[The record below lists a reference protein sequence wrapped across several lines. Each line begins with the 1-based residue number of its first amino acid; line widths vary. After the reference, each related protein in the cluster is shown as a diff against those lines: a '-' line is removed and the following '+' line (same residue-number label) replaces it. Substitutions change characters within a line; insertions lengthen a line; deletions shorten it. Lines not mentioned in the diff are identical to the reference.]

1 VPNPEVEEKV
11 RALVDMGFPEDQVR
25 AALAAA
31 FNNQERAVEYLMTG
45 IPEVR
50 LPVSRS
56 CRGRHVIVM
65 TAVVVT
71 AVVVTAGSVIVTMV
85 VVALRCHRAS
95 TLASVAHRVPWRRP
109 LLPLRPLLRLVVATR
124 WHPCARTRR
133 SIRCGVMCDVLLVS
147 CCGFLL

>member
-1 VPNPEVEEKV
+1 
-11 RALVDMGFPEDQVR
+11 
-25 AALAAA
+25 
-31 FNNQERAVEYLMTG
+31 
-45 IPEVR
+45 
-50 LPVSRS
+50 
-56 CRGRHVIVM
+56 
-65 TAVVVT
+65 
-71 AVVVTAGSVIVTMV
+71 VIVTMV

-147 CCGFLL
+147 CCGFLLWFLVVVSCCGFLLWFLVVAAVVSVVVGVT